1 MVQKH
6 HIAAAKILYQ
16 ISEYL
21 AIYFTGENNKRNER
35 FHVITMTITPYI
47 ASTYTVTKTLTP

>member
-1 MVQKH
+1 MVQKY

-21 AIYFTGENNKRNER
+21 ALYFTGENNKRNER
-35 FHVITMTITPYI
+35 FHVITMTITP
-47 ASTYTVTKTLTP
+47 